1 MSSAGEPVTS
11 RVALVFGGSSGI
23 GRASASALAQSGVSV
38 VIADT
43 NDEGGREAVGQI
55 SQNGGTASFVS
66 TDITDES
73 AVQAAVAAAVEAYG
87 GLHILVTSVASSSP
101 GDGSWHRGIDL
112 YLKGPYYASLHAI
125 PAFQV
130 AGGGIIIH
138 VGSIA
143 SIRGSLIGGVENT
156 AYPSAKHGLLGL
168 TRTLAL
174 NYGSQ
179 NIRVNAVCPG
189 YIRTPLTKILADH
202 DSDGSFIRDT
212 LRVPLGRWGEPEDI
226 GSVVAFLASE
236 GASFITGQAIVVD
249 GGLTA
254 R

>member
-1 MSSAGEPVTS
+1 MSSTGDLSTKDESVTS

-23 GRASASALAQSGVSV
+23 GRASASALARSGISI

-43 NDEGGREAVGQI
+43 SVEGGRETVRQI
-55 SQNGGTASFVS
+55 SQDGGTASFVS

-73 AVQAAVAAAVEAYG
+73 AVQAAVTATVEAHG

-101 GDGSWHRGIDL
+101 GGGSQASWHRGIDL

-125 PAFQV
+125 PAFQD

-174 NYGSQ
+174 NYGPQ

-189 YIRTPLTKILADH
+189 YVRTPLTKMLADQ
-202 DSDGSFIRDT
+202 DSDG
-212 LRVPLGRWGEPEDI
+212 
-226 GSVVAFLASE
+226 
-236 GASFITGQAIVVD
+236 
-249 GGLTA
+249 
-254 R
+254 